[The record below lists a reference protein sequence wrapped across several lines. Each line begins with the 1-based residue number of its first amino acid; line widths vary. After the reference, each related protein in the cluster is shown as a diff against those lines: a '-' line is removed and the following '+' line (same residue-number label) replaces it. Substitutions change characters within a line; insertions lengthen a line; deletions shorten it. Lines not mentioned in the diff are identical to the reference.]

1 MIAMPDWYTSLQ
13 PSDVDQQLCDRARR
27 VIPGGMYGHKNVAL
41 LPKGYPQ
48 FFERGSGALLWD
60 VSGREY
66 VDLMCSWGPVVLGHH
81 NRAVDS
87 AVAEQAARGDCLDGP
102 SPVMVELAEL
112 MTDTVSH
119 ADWAIFCKNGT
130 DATSLAVS
138 IARAE
143 TNRGRVLMAEG
154 AYHGI
159 APWSATEHARGV
171 RAQERAGTE
180 RYTYNDISSLERAV
194 QACGGDL
201 AAIAVTPIRHE
212 VRRDLE
218 DVHPDF
224 ARRVRELCDK
234 LGAVLILDEIRC
246 GLRAD
251 PRGSWEHLGIR
262 PDLSAWS
269 KAIGNGYPIACL
281 LGVRALEEA
290 ATSVSATGSFWLGAV
305 PMAAALATIGEVRR
319 PDVLAGMVL
328 AGSALQTGLRER
340 AAAHGISVSVSG
352 PPTMPFMTFEGDTD
366 FDIARLWASACI
378 QHGLYVHPTH
388 NWFIGAAHTSVL
400 IERSLEASD
409 QAFRLVRLTLS

>member
-1 MIAMPDWYTSLQ
+1 MVTMPQWYTSLQ
-13 PSDVDQQLCDRARR
+13 PSEADQQLRARARR

-60 VSGREY
+60 VAGREY
-66 VDLMCSWGPVVLGHH
+66 VDLMCTWGPVVLGHR
-81 NRAVDS
+81 NRAVES
-87 AVAEQAARGDCLDGP
+87 AVADQAARGDCLDGP

-119 ADWAIFCKNGT
+119 ADWAMFCKNGT

-143 TNRGRVLMAEG
+143 TNRERVLMAEG

-159 APWSATEHARGV
+159 APWSATEEARGV
-171 RAQERAGTE
+171 LPKERSATD
-180 RYTYNDISSLERAV
+180 RFTYNDIASLERAV
-194 QACGGDL
+194 QRCGNDL

-212 VRRDLE
+212 VRRNLE

-224 ARRVRELCDK
+224 ARRVRELCDRH
-234 LGAVLILDEIRC
+234 GAVLILDEIRC
-246 GLRAD
+246 GLRSD
-251 PRGSWEHLGIR
+251 PRGSWEPLGIR

-269 KAIGNGYPIACL
+269 KAIGNGHPIACL

-290 ATSVSATGSFWLGAV
+290 ATSVSATGSFWLSAV
-305 PMAAALATIGEVRR
+305 PMAAALVTVSQARR
-319 PDVLAGMVL
+319 PDVLAGMIA
-328 AGSALQTGLRER
+328 AGSALQTGLREC
-340 AAAHGISVSVSG
+340 AAAHGISVCVSG
-352 PPTMPFMTFEGDTD
+352 PPTMPFMTFEGDLD
-366 FDIARLWASACI
+366 FDIARLWAAACV
-378 QHGLYVHPTH
+378 QNGLYLHPTH

-400 IERSLEASD
+400 IDRSLEAAD
-409 QAFRLVRLTLS
+409 AAFRLLRRTLV

>member
-1 MIAMPDWYTSLQ
+1 MIAMPEWYESLQ
-13 PSDVDQQLCDRARR
+13 PGEVDRQLRDRARR
-27 VIPGGMYGHKNVAL
+27 VIPGGMYGHKNVAR

-48 FFERGSGALLWD
+48 FFEGASGALLWD
-60 VSGREY
+60 VSGKEY
-66 VDLMCSWGPVVLGHH
+66 VDLMCSWGPVVLGHR
-81 NRAVDS
+81 NRAVEA
-87 AVAEQAARGDCLDGP
+87 AVAQQAARGDCLDGP

-119 ADWAIFCKNGT
+119 ADWAMFCKNGT
-130 DATSLAVS
+130 DAMSLAVS

-143 TNRGRVLMAEG
+143 TNRGRVLMAQG

-159 APWSATEHARGV
+159 AAWSATDDARGV
-171 RAQERAGTE
+171 LPQERSGTE
-180 RYTYNDISSLERAV
+180 RYAYNDVSSLERAV
-194 QACGGDL
+194 QRCGGDL

-224 ARRVRELCDK
+224 ARRVRELCDR

-246 GLRAD
+246 GLRTD
-251 PRGSWEHLGIR
+251 PRGSWEPLGIR

-305 PMAAALATIGEVRR
+305 PMAAALATVSQARR
-319 PDVLAGMVL
+319 PDVLDAMVL
-328 AGSALQTGLRER
+328 AGSSLQTGLRER
-340 AAAHGISVSVSG
+340 AAAHGITVCVSG
-352 PPTMPFMTFEGDTD
+352 PPTMPFMTFEGDQD
-366 FDIARLWASACI
+366 FDIARLWASACV
-378 QHGLYVHPTH
+378 QRGLYVHPTH

-400 IERSLEASD
+400 IDRSLEAAD
-409 QAFRLVRLTLS
+409 EAFHLVRRSLS